1 LSAGRAQLGHLP
13 GVYRTPAPPH
23 DDDRALMRRT
33 ELFTAW
39 PFRGSR
45 WMTAMLRAERYA
57 INRKPTAATAIAA
70 MGSLISS
77 GDRNGRESD

>member
-1 LSAGRAQLGHLP
+1 MDRQMLRDWVIRFNAQ
-13 GVYRTPAPPH
+13 
-23 DDDRALMRRT
+23 DDWALMRRT
-33 ELFTAW
+33 DELFTAR
-39 PFRGSR
+39 PFLGSR
-45 WMTAMLRAERYA
+45 WMTAMLWAERYA